1 MYSEKFLE
9 TIKLLKSLFF
19 VDTLY
24 SKRTQR
30 EVRLS
35 TGTPRTLEHSRHLG
49 TLPKCTLSQSYLG
62 TWALEALYL
71 GNSIFCL

>member
-19 VDTLY
+19 VDSLY

-30 EVRLS
+30 KVRLS
-35 TGTPRTLEHSRHLG
+35 TGTPRALEHSRHSG
-49 TLPKCTLSQSYLG
+49 I
-62 TWALEALYL
+62 WAL
-71 GNSIFCL
+71 CH